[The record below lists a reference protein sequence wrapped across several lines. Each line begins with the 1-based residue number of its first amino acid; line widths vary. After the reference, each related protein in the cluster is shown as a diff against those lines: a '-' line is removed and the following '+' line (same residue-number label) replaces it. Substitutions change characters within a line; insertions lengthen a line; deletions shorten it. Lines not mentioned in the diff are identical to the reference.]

1 MDTWHHIHSML
12 PLRDAARAACLSH
25 AFLHFWRCHP
35 ILTLNRDVL
44 GSKAN
49 ACQENFSCIID
60 HIVRN
65 HSGIGIKIF
74 KLELHGIVDA
84 YHYLDSWLQTAV
96 TPGIEELTLELC
108 HRGKINYNISCSL
121 LSDGVRNSIR
131 HLQLG
136 FCFFRPTAGFGPLIN
151 LTRVVLCSV
160 RISGDELECFLSKSP
175 ALEQLKLHDCKEI
188 ICLKIPSVLQQ
199 LYCLEVSDCWN
210 LPVIESKARYLIRFI
225 LKVSV

>member
-1 MDTWHHIHSML
+1 ML

-35 ILTLNRDVL
+35 ILILNRDVL
-44 GSKAN
+44 GSNAN

-60 HIVRN
+60 HILRKHLGGVKKL
-65 HSGIGIKIF
+65 KIQIDSDYSA
-74 KLELHGIVDA
+74 KDSR
-84 YHYLDSWLQTAV
+84 YLNNWLQTAV

-136 FCFFRPTAGFGPLIN
+136 FL
-151 LTRVVLCSV
+151 
-160 RISGDELECFLSKSP
+160 FLSPHSWTWPPYKPNKSGLMFC
-175 ALEQLKLHDCKEI
+175 AYFGGRVG
-188 ICLKIPSVLQQ
+188 VLSFQ
-199 LYCLEVSDCWN
+199 VSCFGAVET
-210 LPVIESKARYLIRFI
+210 P
-225 LKVSV
+225 